1 MLTSR
6 QRLLTILR
14 HQIPDRYPWAPLLD
28 GYFMQGLP
36 PEQEAAGIPAF
47 LRSIEA
53 DILLRHVPCWRVEY
67 DGVGVTE
74 AKTGRGT
81 ARAIETPLG
90 KLTERS
96 EHHPGAETAYVTEY
110 YIKTPDDYAAAGYWL
125 THQRPTPDYAATQR
139 VMDEAGEEGLVTVNA
154 GSPPLTAFFR
164 FLPQEQVSFEFYDHP
179 ERLDKLAEAAHA
191 FTFAQA
197 QVAAASP
204 AEVVVAYAADITTR
218 LVSPKMFER
227 YALPFLQ
234 ETARV
239 LHAAGKVFVL
249 HTCGDVAAL
258 LPMMRRS
265 GIDAID
271 SLSEPPLG
279 NTPFEAAMAELGDGV
294 CLIGGVSPV
303 VLANGTPDDVRAHV
317 LDLFG
322 RVPSPRNLL
331 LCTSDATAYA
341 TPVEN
346 LRAVSQ
352 LVREYPLGC

>member
-1 MLTSR
+1 LLTSR

-14 HQIPDRYPWAPLLD
+14 HQKPDRYPWAPLID

-36 PEQEAAGIPAF
+36 PEQEAAGITAF
-47 LRSIEA
+47 LRSIAA
-53 DILLRHVPCWRVEY
+53 DILLRHVPCWRAQP

-74 AKTGRGT
+74 AKDGRWT
-81 ARAIETPLG
+81 VHTIETPLG

-96 EHHPGAETAYVTEY
+96 EHHPGAETAYITEY
-110 YIKTPDDYAAAGYWL
+110 YIKTPDDYAAACHWL
-125 THQRPTPDYAATQR
+125 THQNPVADYAATQR
-139 VMDEAGEEGLVTVNA
+139 AIDEAGEEGLVTVDA

-191 FTFAQA
+191 YTFAQA

-239 LHAAGKVFVL
+239 LHAAGKIFVL

-279 NTPFEAAMAELGDGV
+279 NTPFEAAMAELGDDV
-294 CLIGGVSPV
+294 CLIGGVSPI

-322 RVPSPRNLL
+322 RVPSGRNLL

-346 LRAVSQ
+346 LCAVSK
-352 LVREYPLGC
+352 LVREYSLG

>member
-1 MLTSR
+1 M
-6 QRLLTILR
+6 TILR
-14 HQIPDRYPWAPLLD
+14 HEEPDRYPWAPLID

-36 PEQEAAGIPAF
+36 HEQEAAGITAF

-53 DILLRHVPCWRVEY
+53 DILLRHVPCWRADL
-67 DGVGVTE
+67 DGVSVSE
-74 AKTGRGT
+74 AKEGRWMVRT
-81 ARAIETPLG
+81 IETPLG
-90 KLTERS
+90 SLAERS

-110 YIKTPDDYAAAGYWL
+110 YIKDPEDYTAVCYWL
-125 THQRPTPDYAATQR
+125 THQRPVPDLVTTQR
-139 VMDEAGEEGLVTVNA
+139 AIDEAGEEGLATVDA

-164 FLPQEQVSFEFYDHP
+164 FLPQERVSYEFYDHP
-179 ERLDKLAEAAHA
+179 ERLDKLAEAAHTY
-191 FTFAQA
+191 TFAQA

-234 ETARV
+234 VTARV
-239 LHAAGKVFVL
+239 LHAAGKLFVL
-249 HTCGDVAAL
+249 HTCGNVRAL

-279 NTPFEAAMAELGDGV
+279 NTPFEVAMAELGDGV
-294 CLIGGVSPV
+294 CLIGGVSPI
-303 VLANGTPDDVRAHV
+303 VLANGTPEDVRSHV
-317 LDLFG
+317 LDLF
-322 RVPSPRNLL
+322 RRMPSRRNLL
-331 LCTSDATAYA
+331 LCTSDATAYG

-346 LRAVSQ
+346 LRAVSE
-352 LVREYPLGC
+352 LVREYQ

>member
-14 HQIPDRYPWAPLLD
+14 HGEPDRYPWAPLID

-36 PEQEAAGIPAF
+36 PEQEAAGITAF

-53 DILLRHVPCWRVEY
+53 DILLRHVPCWRAEP
-67 DGVGVTE
+67 DGVSVSE
-74 AKTGRGT
+74 VKDGRWT
-81 ARAIETPLG
+81 VRTIETPLG
-90 KLTERS
+90 SLTERS

-110 YIKTPDDYAAAGYWL
+110 FIKTPDDYAAACHWL
-125 THQRPTPDYAATQR
+125 THQKPAPDLAATQR
-139 VMDEAGEEGLVTVNA
+139 AIDEAGEEGLATVDA

-164 FLPQEQVSFEFYDHP
+164 FLPQERVSFEFYDHP

-191 FTFAQA
+191 YTFAQA
-197 QVAAASP
+197 QVATASP

-218 LVSPKMFER
+218 LVSPRMFER

-234 ETARV
+234 DTARV
-239 LHAAGKVFVL
+239 LHAAGKIFVL
-249 HTCGDVAAL
+249 HTCGDVRAL

-279 NTPFEAAMAELGDGV
+279 NTPFEVAMAALGDGV

-303 VLANGTPDDVRAHV
+303 VLANGTPEDVRAHV
-317 LDLFG
+317 LDLFR
-322 RVPSPRNLL
+322 RVPSRRNLL
-331 LCTSDATAYA
+331 LCTSDATAYG

-346 LRAVSQ
+346 LRAVSD
-352 LVREYPLGC
+352 LVRENQ